1 MHKGIEVEPV
11 MKFLIAKMDP
21 IDKIRKQIIYPYII
35 QKVDRWR
42 HGKYKR
48 DETTSFF
55 FKFS

>member
-1 MHKGIEVEPV
+1 MDKGIEVEPV

-35 QKVDRWR
+35 QKVDNWR

-48 DETTSFF
+48 DETISFF
-55 FKFS
+55 